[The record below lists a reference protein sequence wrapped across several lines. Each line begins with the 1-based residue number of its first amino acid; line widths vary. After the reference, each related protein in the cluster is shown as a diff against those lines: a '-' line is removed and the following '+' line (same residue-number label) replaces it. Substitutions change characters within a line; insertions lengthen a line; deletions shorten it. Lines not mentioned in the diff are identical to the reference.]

1 MRKRTALSA
10 KWECTFTHPAI
21 KDVDKVVQELWIE
34 TFGRK
39 PNFGDLRNQW
49 RRHHCR
55 TLNPYGSESCP
66 YTRDSCAR
74 SFLAAAEITAAAKP
88 RVPTPYF
95 GKVAKTLGAKR
106 ADEKPL
112 NRGLTPVLT
121 SATITRTE
129 VLDDQKRPR
138 DAGPPA
144 ENLKEGPRL
153 RSTENRPFSIG
164 DVLRSLDL
172 GPHPRPPDDG
182 KKSPK

>member
-1 MRKRTALSA
+1 MKKPTPLTT
-10 KWECTFTHPAI
+10 KWPCVFAQPDI
-21 KDVDKVVQELWIE
+21 KAVDKTVQELWIE

-66 YTRDSCAR
+66 YTYASCAR
-74 SFLAAAEITAAAKP
+74 SFLEAAEVTAAAKA

-95 GKVAKTLGAKR
+95 GKVAKTTAAKR

-112 NRGLTPVLT
+112 NRGLTPSVS
-121 SATITRTE
+121 SATFTRTG
-129 VLDDQKRPR
+129 VLDEERPGH
-138 DAGPPA
+138 AGTPA
-144 ENLKEGPRL
+144 ENTEERPRL
-153 RSTENRPFSIG
+153 RSGEDRPFSIG

-172 GPHPRPPDDG
+172 RPHQRPPDDG
-182 KKSPK
+182 ETSTE